1 MKNDLSIVLK
11 YIKSYKARSLA
22 IILSIVLGTALIVG
36 VGTLSRS
43 AQQAD
48 VDRMKR
54 ELGTHHVKFKDINK
68 EQLEIVKQGKD
79 IKDISITSNY
89 ASTDLGEKLPIN
101 MQRASENYLKKY
113 SKLLKGRYPKENNE
127 VVVEEWVLNCLG
139 LEPNI
144 NQEITFKLYE
154 KEKPETFKVVG
165 ILSDRYSAKSVG
177 ISEMFMSLDKSSIN
191 KFDTYV
197 EFNENTDINKNINDI
212 SKKAKFNKEDNIRIN
227 KELVY
232 SIMANG
238 RLDQE
243 SKSTAV
249 VVSLFAGFVMYSI
262 YSISIYQRIREY
274 GVLKALG
281 STNFKIFKFMIYEL
295 LMLSF
300 VSLPIGALIGMGGA
314 QIFNK
319 LSGNIKFEIKGV
331 STSFVIPIKVIILA
345 IGCILVVSFIISI
358 LTYIKIARVSTIDA
372 IRKNLNNNK
381 RVKKNNFIVKKLS
394 NYIIVTKNVS
404 MRNIFRDKAGLAIII
419 LSMSIGGL
427 MIVRNNYTQKEYNE
441 RMKDDDLRVYNNG
454 DFILTA
460 NSFHNENSAMSNKQI
475 KDIKAIEGIK
485 EVKTASILETRM
497 DIPKEKFND
506 LNYYKEKEENAKRV
520 GKGHEILENKEK
532 NTYTIQQKIKGY
544 NDEMIKSLEDYVV
557 SGKIDAN
564 KMKNN
569 NEVVLY
575 IPHTHREYG
584 RSAIVIG
591 GGKPVVNIKVGDT
604 VKVKY
609 PKGKMKTIDEKEKYW
624 SMKKGDNYDFEY
636 YEFKVGAIVDYPF
649 ADDCLYSWE
658 SGIDVITSNE
668 YMEKITGV
676 NTHSLVYANIK
687 DGANYED
694 INKKL
699 GKIGSKTAGTT
710 TKCMIKEKEIDKQSD
725 KKENM
730 YRYGI
735 IAIIFTI
742 SMFNIINNVSYN
754 ITSRTS
760 EFGMLRAVG
769 ISNEDF
775 RKMIIYEGL
784 LYGVLSSIAVI
795 VIGILMQI
803 RIYNTWGFEY
813 VGLEFEIAYMD
824 YILISIANILIGLFA
839 TYIPARKIKESNIV
853 ESINIVE

>member
-1 MKNDLSIVLK
+1 MKNDLSIVFK

-54 ELGTHHVKFKDINK
+54 ECGNYHVRFKDINK
-68 EQLEIVKQGKD
+68 EQLDIVKQGND
-79 IKDISITSNY
+79 IKDISMTSNY

-101 MQRASENYLKKY
+101 IQRASENYLKKD
-113 SKLLKGRYPKENNE
+113 SKLLKGRYPKGKNE
-127 VVVEEWVLNCLG
+127 VVVEKWILNCLG
-139 LEPNI
+139 LDPNI

-177 ISEMFMSLDKSSIN
+177 ICEMFTSLDESSSN

-197 EFNENTDINKNINDI
+197 EFNEKTDILKNINNI
-212 SKKAKFNKEDNIRIN
+212 SKEAKFSKEDNIRVN
-227 KELVY
+227 KELVS
-232 SIMANG
+232 SITTNG
-238 RLDQE
+238 VLDQE
-243 SKSTAV
+243 SKNTAI

-295 LMLSF
+295 VMLSF
-300 VSLPIGALIGMGGA
+300 ISLPIGILIGMGGA

-319 LSGNIKFEIKGV
+319 LSGNVKFEIKGV
-331 STSFVIPIKVIILA
+331 ATPFVIPIKVIILA
-345 IGCILVVSFIISI
+345 TGCILLVSFIISI

-381 RVKKNNFIVKKLS
+381 KVQKNNFIANKLS
-394 NYIIVTKNVS
+394 KYIPVTKSVS
-404 MRNIFRDKAGLAIII
+404 MRNIFRDKGGLIIII

-427 MIVRNNYTQKEYNE
+427 MIVRDNYTDKEYQKRME
-441 RMKDDDLRVYNNG
+441 RFELNYYNNG
-454 DFILTA
+454 DFILTSKGSY
-460 NSFHNENSAMSNKQI
+460 NSNSAISKEQI
-475 KDIKAIEGIK
+475 NEIKSIDGIK
-485 EVKTASILETRM
+485 EVKTASILQTRM

-532 NTYTIQQKIKGY
+532 NTYTIQQQIKGY
-544 NDEMIKSLEDYVV
+544 NDEMIKSLDNYVV
-557 SGKIDAN
+557 SGKIDIN

-575 IPHTHREYG
+575 IPHTFSEGSY
-584 RSAIVIG
+584 STTIID
-591 GGKPVVNIKVGDT
+591 GGKPAVDIKVGDT

-609 PKGKMKTIDEKEKYW
+609 PKGKMKTRDDESNYW
-624 SMKKGDNYDFEY
+624 FMKDGDNYDYEY
-636 YEFKVGAIVDYPF
+636 CEFKVGAIVDYPF
-649 ADDCLYSWE
+649 ADNCLYSWQ
-658 SGIDVITSNE
+658 SGIDIITSNE
-668 YMEKITGV
+668 YMEKITGI
-676 NTHSLVYANIK
+676 NTYDLVYANIK

-725 KKENM
+725 KKENV

>member
-11 YIKSYKARSLA
+11 YIKSYKTRSLA

-54 ELGTHHVKFKDINK
+54 ESGTHHVKFKDISK
-68 EQLEIVKQGKD
+68 EQLEIVKKGND
-79 IKDISITSNY
+79 IKEIGITSNY
-89 ASTDLGEKLPIN
+89 ASSDLGEKLPIN
-101 MQRASENYLKKY
+101 IVRASENYLNKD
-113 SKLLKGRYPKENNE
+113 SKLLKGRFPKDKNE
-127 VVVEEWVLNCLG
+127 VVVEKWILNCLG

-144 NQEITFKLYE
+144 NQEITFKLY
-154 KEKPETFKVVG
+154 KKDKPETFKVVG
-165 ILSDRYSAKSVG
+165 ILSDRYSAKNIG
-177 ISEMFMSLDKSSIN
+177 ICEMFMNLDESNAN

-197 EFNENTDINKNINDI
+197 EFNENSDILKNIKDI
-212 SKKAKFNKEDNIRIN
+212 SKKAKFNKEDNIREN
-227 KELVY
+227 KELVS
-232 SIMANG
+232 SIRANG

-243 SKSTAV
+243 SKNTAIG
-249 VVSLFAGFVMYSI
+249 VSLFAGFVMYSI
-262 YSISIYQRIREY
+262 YSISIYQRVREY

-281 STNFKIFKFMIYEL
+281 ATNFKVFRMMIYEL

-300 VSLPIGALIGMGGA
+300 VSLPIGILIGMGGA

-319 LSGNIKFEIKGV
+319 LSGNINFDIKGV
-331 STSFVIPIKVIILA
+331 VTPFVIPVNIILLA
-345 IGCILVVSFIISI
+345 IGCTLLVSFIISI

-372 IRKNLNNNK
+372 IRKNLNSNK
-381 RVKKNNFIVKKLS
+381 KVKKNNFIVNKLS
-394 NYIIVTKNVS
+394 KYIPVTKSIS
-404 MRNIFRDKAGLAIII
+404 MRNIFRDKGGLIIII

-427 MIVRNNYTQKEYNE
+427 MIVRDNYTGKEYTE
-441 RMKDDDLRVYNNG
+441 RMKKFELQLFNNG
-454 DFILTA
+454 DFILNA
-460 NSFHNENSAMSNKQI
+460 NSFSNENSAIKKEQI
-475 KDIKAIEGIK
+475 NEIKAIDGIK
-485 EVKTASILETRM
+485 EVKTASILQTRM
-497 DIPKEKFND
+497 DIPKDKFND
-506 LNYYKEKEENAKRV
+506 LSYYKDQDENSKKVRN
-520 GKGHEILENKEK
+520 GHELLENKEK
-532 NTYTIQQKIKGY
+532 NTYTIKQQIKGY
-544 NDEMIKSLEDYVV
+544 NDEMIKSLNDYVV
-557 SGKIDAN
+557 SGKIDID

-575 IPHTHREYG
+575 IPHTQRKYG
-584 RSAIVIG
+584 QSDIVIG
-591 GGKPVVNIKVGDT
+591 GGKPVVDIKVGDT

-609 PKGKMKTIDEKEKYW
+609 PKGKIKSTDGESKYW
-624 SMKKGDNYDFEY
+624 GMEDGDNYDYKY

-649 ADDCLYSWE
+649 ADDLLYAWQ
-658 SGIDVITSNE
+658 SGVDVITSNE
-668 YMEKITGV
+668 YMEKITGI
-676 NTHSLVYANIK
+676 NTYNLVYANIK
-687 DGANYED
+687 EGANYEK

-710 TKCMIKEKEIDKQSD
+710 TKCMIKEKEIHKQSL
-725 KKENM
+725 KQQNM
-730 YRYGI
+730 YTYGI
-735 IAIIFTI
+735 IAVIFTI

-775 RKMIIYEGL
+775 KKMIVYEGL
-784 LYGVLSSIAVI
+784 LYGLLSSITVI
-795 VIGILMQI
+795 VLGILMQI
-803 RIYNTWGFEY
+803 RIYNTWGFED

-839 TYIPARKIKESNIV
+839 TYIPSRKIKESNIV

>member
-101 MQRASENYLKKY
+101 MQRASENYLKKD
-113 SKLLKGRYPKENNE
+113 SKLLKGKYPKGNNE

-394 NYIIVTKNVS
+394 NYITVTKNVS

-784 LYGVLSSIAVI
+784 LYGVLSSVAVI

>member
-101 MQRASENYLKKY
+101 MQRASENYLKKD
-113 SKLLKGRYPKENNE
+113 SKLLKGKYPKGNNE

-177 ISEMFMSLDKSSIN
+177 ICEMFMSLDKSSIN

-394 NYIIVTKNVS
+394 NYITVTKNVS

-475 KDIKAIEGIK
+475 KDIKSIDGIK

-557 SGKIDAN
+557 SGKIDVN

-668 YMEKITGV
+668 YMEKITGI
-676 NTHSLVYANIK
+676 NTYDLVYANIK

-725 KKENM
+725 KKENV

-784 LYGVLSSIAVI
+784 LYGVLSSVAVI